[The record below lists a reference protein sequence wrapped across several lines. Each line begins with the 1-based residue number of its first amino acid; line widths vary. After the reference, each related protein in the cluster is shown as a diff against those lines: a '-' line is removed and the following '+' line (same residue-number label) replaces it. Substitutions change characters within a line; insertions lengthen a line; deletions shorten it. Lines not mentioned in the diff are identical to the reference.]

1 MRDVARRAAL
11 LSLTRVANQA
21 LMLLSPVILVR
32 LLSVPDFGR
41 YREFIVYCSVM
52 QGFGGAV
59 INGSLTSFVPASPEH
74 TWQFVR
80 QTVALVAATSLAA
93 VVVLFVADMTFDGAL
108 VGPYLWP
115 VALYTLFFVNFDFWQ
130 SLWIAQRKLAKL
142 MAYTTARL
150 VLRITVVC
158 TAAALTH
165 DVMVVIWSSVALEAA
180 RALVAAISWLRQSWA
195 AREAPGSS
203 WREMIAFSAPLG
215 LSTIIASLNT
225 RAGSIVVAK
234 HGGPSALAEFSIG
247 TYMEPI
253 VIVLRNSLSEVLLPD
268 LVRARAKGEGDPI
281 ALWKRATVVFMLL
294 MVPAAILIA
303 RHAESIVLLLFSK
316 DYLNAVPVMQVF
328 TIFLLRECF
337 DFGVLLRAANR
348 TLAFFHNSALSLAI
362 NGLGL
367 VLLVPVLGIVGAA
380 AALVLMRIWEAFF
393 LGSRV
398 TRIYSIRARDLLPW
412 RQIGRVILAAGLSA
426 LVLVIPTPEG
436 PWRWPFVVGSSAV
449 FCAAFW
455 GLLLLLRVP
464 EVAAILATMRRLVR
478 PKTA

>member
-21 LMLLSPVILVR
+21 LLLLSPVILVR

-52 QGFGGAV
+52 QGFGGVV
-59 INGSLTSFVPASPEH
+59 INGSLSSFVPANPEH

-93 VVVLFVADMTFDGAL
+93 VTVLFVADMTFDGAL

-130 SLWIAQRKLAKL
+130 SLWIAQRQMAKL

-150 VLRITVVC
+150 VLRLSVVC

-180 RALVAAISWLRQSWA
+180 RALVSAISWLRQSWV

-203 WREMIAFSAPLG
+203 WRRMIAFTAPLG
-215 LSTIIASLNT
+215 LSTVVASLNK
-225 RAGSIVVAK
+225 RGGSIVVAK
-234 HGGPSALAEFSIG
+234 YGGPTALAEFSIG
-247 TYMEPI
+247 TYLEPI
-253 VIVLRNSLSEVLLPD
+253 VTVLRNSLSEVLLPD
-268 LVRARAKGEGDPI
+268 LVRGHAKGEGDPI

-303 RHAESIVLLLFSK
+303 KHAESIVLLLFSS

-328 TIFLLRECF
+328 TIFLVRECF

-348 TLAFFHNSALSLAI
+348 TMAFFHSSVLSLAI
-362 NGLGL
+362 HGLGL
-367 VLLVPVLGIVGAA
+367 LLLVPVLGIVGAA
-380 AALVLMRIWEAFF
+380 VALVLMRVWSGFY
-393 LGSRV
+393 LGSKV
-398 TRIYSIRARDLLPW
+398 AKIYSVRARDLLPLP
-412 RQIGRVILAAGLSA
+412 QIGRVSLAAGLAA
-426 LVLVIPTPEG
+426 LVLVVPTPDG
-436 PWRWPFVVGSSAV
+436 VWRWPFVLGSSAV
-449 FCAAFW
+449 FCGIFW
-455 GLLLLLRVP
+455 GLVLLLRVP
-464 EVAAILATMRRLVR
+464 EAKDILTTLRRLVR
-478 PKTA
+478 PKTT

>member
-59 INGSLTSFVPASPEH
+59 INGSLTSFVPANPEH

-80 QTVALVAATSLAA
+80 QTVALVATTTVAA
-93 VVVLFVADMTFDGAL
+93 VIVLFVADMTFDGAL

-115 VALYTLFFVNFDFWQ
+115 VALYTLFFLNFDFWQ
-130 SLWIAQRKLAKL
+130 SLWIAQRKLARL
-142 MAYTTARL
+142 VAYTTARL

-165 DVMVVIWSSVALEAA
+165 DVMIVIWSSVALEAA

-203 WREMIAFSAPLG
+203 WRNLAAFSSPIW
-215 LSTIIASLNT
+215 LSTVVASANT
-225 RAGSIVVAK
+225 HAGSIFVAK
-234 HGGPSALAEFSIG
+234 HAGPAALAEFSIG

-253 VIVLRNSLSEVLLPD
+253 VMVLRNSLSEVMLPD
-268 LVRARAKGEGDPI
+268 LVRSRAKGEGDPI
-281 ALWKRATVVFMLL
+281 ALWRRATVVFMLL

-303 RHAESIVLLLFSK
+303 RHAESIVLLLFSDK
-316 DYLNAVPVMQVF
+316 YLNAVPVMQLF
-328 TIFLLRECF
+328 TIVLLRECF
-337 DFGVLLRAANR
+337 DFGVLLRTANR
-348 TLAFFHNSALSLAI
+348 TMAFLHSSALSLAI

-367 VLLVPVLGIVGAA
+367 LLLVPVFGILGAA
-380 AALVLMRIWEAFF
+380 AALVLMRICGALF

-398 TRIYSIRARDLLPW
+398 LRIYSIRARDLLPW
-412 RQIGRVILAAGLSA
+412 PQIGRVILAAGLAA
-426 LVLVIPTPEG
+426 LVLAIPTPEG
-436 PWRWPFVVGSSAV
+436 LWRWPFVLGSSAV
-449 FCAAFW
+449 FCAVFW
-455 GLLLLLRVP
+455 GLLLLLRVQ
-464 EVAAILATMRRLVR
+464 EASAILGTLRRLAGF
-478 PKTA
+478 KTA